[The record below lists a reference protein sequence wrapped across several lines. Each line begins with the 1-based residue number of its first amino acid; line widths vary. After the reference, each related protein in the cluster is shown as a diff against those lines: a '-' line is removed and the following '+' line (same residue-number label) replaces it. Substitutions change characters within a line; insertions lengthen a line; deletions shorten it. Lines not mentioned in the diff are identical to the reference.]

1 MLSNL
6 PTVVKGALGPFV
18 LSMVR
23 RLRQRMDTEGPI
35 APGSPCHSED
45 LHPSRATRGPQP
57 RRTSRRKQPR
67 ATSAGNPRGGLSRDE
82 HHEGLVRQLR
92 ALQGPGAERLGP
104 IAGLDCG
111 GESGC
116 RATSLSAPGTRY
128 STVAACPLV
137 IPRLS
142 ACPPVIPRSPVVQS
156 DEGSATSS
164 GRHSPPG
171 AITREL
177 GRCASMRTTLARP
190 VFDRACGQSDSAP
203 V

>member
-1 MLSNL
+1 M
-6 PTVVKGALGPFV
+6 A
-18 LSMVR
+18 R
-23 RLRQRMDTEGPI
+23 RLRQRMDSEGPI
-35 APGSPCHSED
+35 APGSPCHSDD

-57 RRTSRRKQPR
+57 RRTPRRKQPR

-142 ACPPVIPRSPVVQS
+142 ACPPVIPRLSACPLVIPRSPVVQS

-177 GRCASMRTTLARP
+177 GRCASMRTTPARP
-190 VFDRACGQSDSAP
+190 VFDRACGPSDPAP
-203 V
+203 VQ